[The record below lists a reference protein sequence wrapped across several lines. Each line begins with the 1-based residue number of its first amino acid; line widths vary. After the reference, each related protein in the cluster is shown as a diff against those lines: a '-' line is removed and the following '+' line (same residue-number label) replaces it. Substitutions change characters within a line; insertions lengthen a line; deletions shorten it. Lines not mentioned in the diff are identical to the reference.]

1 MDYIH
6 VNPDQFFTFADQTA
20 NELSTVYQELVDD
33 DDIKNWRLYHVSYP
47 GGEKNDYNFVSIV
60 TASDLAAFEA
70 IFSSVSS
77 SPYIPSSS
85 SSEINPIHDSVIKTE
100 LWKVQNALT
109 DSTKKHPSKYM
120 SMDYMNVAPDKNP
133 DYLMLEDE
141 VAKPIHDERMNQDIM
156 SGWEV
161 YSLITPGGM
170 EYGYNFA
177 TGNYYDKLEY
187 VEYGFTN
194 EVINQAMGANANI
207 PELFDTIYA
216 TRDMVKVELW
226 ELVAYTE

>member
-6 VNPDQFFTFADQTA
+6 VNPDQFFTFTDQTA
-20 NELSTVYQELVDD
+20 NELKAVYQELIDD
-33 DDIKNWRLYHVSYP
+33 DDLKNWRLYHVSYP
-47 GGEKNDYNFVSIV
+47 GGEKNDYNFVSVV
-60 TASDLAAFEA
+60 TASDLAAFET

-77 SPYIPSSS
+77 SPYIPSAS

-100 LWKVQNALT
+100 LWKVQNALI

-120 SMDYMNVAPDKNP
+120 SMDYMDVAPDKNP

-141 VAKPIHDERMNQDIM
+141 VAKPIHNERINQDIM

-207 PELFDTIYA
+207 SELFDTIYA

-226 ELVAYTE
+226 KLIAYTE